1 MRRTLLG
8 ILTTVLIAVAA
19 TAQDAATALSTARSL
34 MANGQWK
41 EAAVAIAPGLESAA
55 AIKDADTREQALAA
69 LHFYSAV
76 IHSRLGDSR
85 KAESHLNQFFHWS
98 PQARSIDQSKY
109 DAKFVALFNKLAP
122 ASKSMTAMSF
132 SSIYPRFEAGAIET
146 TEPDADSWG
155 SSPAM
160 DILGSRIEKR
170 EWSEIVSRADRVKF
184 IDEFWLRR
192 DPTPGTAENEFRTTF
207 RQRVAFADRV
217 FATDGT
223 RGATTDRGRVF
234 VLLGEPSSV
243 RRRPITRHD
252 RVSVYLED
260 VMVNGN
266 IEQWVYGRD
275 QLPTRIAK
283 DKVGFRFVTQAGI
296 GNHALQREDVFAM
309 QALIAATNP
318 NQK

>member
-1 MRRTLLG
+1 MRRTLFG
-8 ILTTVLIAVAA
+8 IITMVLIAATA
-19 TAQDAATALSTARSL
+19 TAQDAATSLSSARSL
-34 MANGQWK
+34 MARGQWK
-41 EAAVAIAPGLESAA
+41 EAAVAIAPGVESAA
-55 AIKDADTREQALAA
+55 AIKDDDTREQALAA

-76 IHSRLGDSR
+76 IHSRLGDRR
-85 KAESHLNQFFHWS
+85 KAETHLNDFFQFS

-109 DAKFVALFNKLAP
+109 DAKFVALFNELAP

-132 SSIYPRFEAGAIET
+132 GSIYPRFEPGAIEIP
-146 TEPDADSWG
+146 EPDADSWG

-170 EWSEIVSRADRVKF
+170 EWSEIVSQPDRVKF
-184 IDEFWLRR
+184 IEEFWLRR

-207 RQRVAFADRV
+207 RQRVAFADRA
-217 FATDGT
+217 FATEGT
-223 RGATTDRGRVF
+223 RGATSDRGRVF

-252 RVSVYLED
+252 RISVYMED
-260 VMVNGN
+260 VIVNGN

-275 QLPTRIAK
+275 QLPMAIAK
-283 DKVGFRFVTQAGI
+283 DKVGYRFVTQAGI
-296 GNHALQREDVFAM
+296 GDHALQREDVFAM

-318 NQK
+318 NRK